1 MLVIC
6 LLIHYILIKIQSA
19 YYNTCLNIVLRY
31 SVDITEDCLLHNVFC
46 DGVSLMCIK
55 ELRYSFIVTSFSL
68 NGYLVVYTVQVIGR
82 IFYIVD
88 KNWNGRITA
97 SELRRSNF
105 LQVLSSLEEEADI
118 NRVTDY
124 FSYEHFYVI
133 YCKFWELDTDHDL
146 VISAQ
151 DLARHADHA
160 LTTRIINRVM
170 SGVVTRFVRGSYS
183 CVLLC
188 CVIDYLLQYLL
199 FLCVIVGATYK

>member
-1 MLVIC
+1 ML
-6 LLIHYILIKIQSA
+6 Y
-19 YYNTCLNIVLRY
+19 
-31 SVDITEDCLLHNVFC
+31 
-46 DGVSLMCIK
+46 LMCVSK
-55 ELRYSFIVTSFSL
+55 LLSEPVAATDSNYVFYNFID
-68 NGYLVVYTVQVIGR
+68 YVQVIGR
-82 IFYIVD
+82 IFYLVD

-105 LQVLSSLEEEADI
+105 LQVLSSLEQEADI
-118 NRVTDY
+118 NKVTDY

-170 SGVVTRFVRGSYS
+170 SGVVTRFVGPALVVVLIICTILIAVVTLPLYVYV
-183 CVLLC
+183 CVCGNVVRFANLR
-188 CVIDYLLQYLL
+188 V
-199 FLCVIVGATYK
+199 VM